1 MGDICQVPVATS
13 SAVCVCHSPSSD
25 TARGACPVLLRG
37 QREPRGCCESQSSVF
52 PKGQAAAAVL
62 PREDEARPG
71 SLFRQLLTD
80 DEDAAAPS
88 LFKLGWLSG
97 MTK

>member
-1 MGDICQVPVATS
+1 MTVRVTFVS
-13 SAVCVCHSPSSD
+13 
-25 TARGACPVLLRG
+25 
-37 QREPRGCCESQSSVF
+37 
-52 PKGQAAAAVL
+52 PKGQAAGAVL

>member
-1 MGDICQVPVATS
+1 MTVTVTF
-13 SAVCVCHSPSSD
+13 
-25 TARGACPVLLRG
+25 
-37 QREPRGCCESQSSVF
+37 VF

-62 PREDEARPG
+62 PREDEGARPG
-71 SLFRQLLTD
+71 SLFRQLITD